1 MDAREE
7 AQDTNHMST
16 ACVPTRTRAF
26 RLKTAFFILIII
38 IFAPLGNVLLSKGMK
53 PVSLPTDWNA
63 TGLVHL
69 LGQILSSPY
78 VWLGISSLLVFFA
91 AHMLVLNWADY
102 SYVQPA
108 SSVSYLSLVVFSY
121 LLLGERVS
129 ALRMLGIG
137 IICAGVIIVGRTHPR
152 TTEAR

>member
-1 MDAREE
+1 
-7 AQDTNHMST
+7 MST
-16 ACVPTRTRAF
+16 ICVPARTESF
-26 RLKTAFFILIII
+26 RLKTAFFILLIV

-53 PVSLPTDWNA
+53 PISLPASWTVA
-63 TGLVHL
+63 SIVHIL
-69 LGQILSSPY
+69 AQILSTSY
-78 VWLGISSLLVFFA
+78 IWFGIASLLIFFF

-129 ALRMLGIG
+129 SLRLLGIA

-152 TTEAR
+152 TTGAQ

>member
-1 MDAREE
+1 
-7 AQDTNHMST
+7 MST
-16 ACVPTRTRAF
+16 VCVPSRTEAF
-26 RLKTAFFILIII
+26 RLKTAFFLLMIV

-53 PVSLPTDWNA
+53 PIRLPANWNA
-63 TGLVHL
+63 ASVVHVL
-69 LGQILSSPY
+69 SQILTAPY
-78 VWLGISSLLVFFA
+78 IWLGIFSLLLFFV

-129 ALRMLGIG
+129 ALRFIGIG
-137 IICAGVIIVGRTHPR
+137 IICTGVIIVGRTHPR
-152 TTEAR
+152 TTGAH